1 MAASEGRK
9 CRGNLNSDQ
18 GGLEGGRLR
27 DVPVRGCAPSVR
39 DRGTGATSQRRRR
52 WAGEKSRREDQ
63 EPGGW
68 DGPSS
73 RGAKPRGQAKG
84 PLSRRTL
91 KTRGEARARRLRLG
105 ACPPIGLVARQ
116 WRVATSQAP
125 GPCVRGK
132 SPFVSTCLAR
142 RLARGTRTGPCRLQR
157 DEAEIKGPPPRAR
170 QGHVGLF
177 PRPGMAG

>member
-1 MAASEGRK
+1 MCQSVVEHTQSATKEQGPRVDDDDDGR
-9 CRGNLNSDQ
+9 
-18 GGLEGGRLR
+18 
-27 DVPVRGCAPSVR
+27 
-39 DRGTGATSQRRRR
+39 GA
-52 WAGEKSRREDQ
+52 KSRREDQ

-68 DGPSS
+68 DEPSS
-73 RGAKPRGQAKG
+73 RGAKPRGHC
-84 PLSRRTL
+84 PLSRWTL

-116 WRVATSQAP
+116 WRVAISQAP

-157 DEAEIKGPPPRAR
+157 DEAEKKGPASACSSGASGADPEAR
-170 QGHVGLF
+170 DGRLT
-177 PRPGMAG
+177 RSAGDVTRS